1 MAVTAGGSHLCV
13 WDMLS
18 GGRLLARLSNHQKTV
33 TCVAVSPM
41 AGPVA
46 AAAPRLLAGS
56 LDGHVK
62 VYELDTF
69 KVRREWSTLGFPMW
83 ARGIS
88 KNISKPL
95 KVLNELVRG
104 TIRGVGLPPLI

>member
-1 MAVTAGGSHLCV
+1 MCPDPHRDGDGVGGRHGTCCDTLQTLRKTLKSCALCPTGTVAVTAGGSHLCV

-41 AGPVA
+41 AGPAA

-69 KVRREWSTLGFPMW
+69 KVRR
-83 ARGIS
+83 
-88 KNISKPL
+88 
-95 KVLNELVRG
+95 
-104 TIRGVGLPPLI
+104 